1 MASIKQVAEAAG
13 VSTATVSRVLA
24 NKPYVRPELRD
35 RVLAAVAQLAYR
47 PNRVARTLRSQQSN
61 SLGLIVSDIR
71 NPFFSE
77 LSHAVEDTAYAHGYS
92 VVLCNTD
99 ENPEKE
105 ELYLNLMHDESV
117 AGIVLS
123 PTRQTITRFADL
135 NIAIPTVLVDR
146 ALKNGDADAVLL
158 DNVAAAYK
166 LTVHLL
172 AQGFQ
177 RVGAILAAINTT
189 GRERQQG
196 YADAL
201 REYNLPLRGE
211 LVRHVAP
218 KIETGHAA
226 ALELL
231 SLAQPPDAI
240 LTGNSLLTAGALQA
254 IREQGLRIPE
264 QVALVGFDDTIWADL
279 VQPAITVLEQP
290 TDDIGRTATKL
301 LLERIA
307 DPLRPVRQII
317 LKGRLRVRESSV
329 RQRRS

>member
-1 MASIKQVAEAAG
+1 MAGIKEVAEAAG

-24 NKPYVRPELRD
+24 NKPYVRPEVRE
-35 RVLAAVAQLAYR
+35 RVLEAVARLAYR

-77 LSHAVEDTAYAHGYS
+77 LSRAVEDTAYANGYS

-99 ENPEKE
+99 EDPAKE
-105 ELYLNLMHDESV
+105 ELYLNLMHDENV

-158 DNVAAAYK
+158 DNVAAAYE
-166 LTVHLL
+166 LTAHLL
-172 AQGFQ
+172 DQGF
-177 RVGAILAAINTT
+177 RRIGAIFAAVSTT
-189 GRERQQG
+189 GRERQRG
-196 YADAL
+196 YTAAL
-201 REYNLPLRGE
+201 RDHGLSAEPQ
-211 LVRHVAP
+211 LVRQVAP
-218 KIETGHAA
+218 KIDTGYAA

-231 SLAQPPDAI
+231 SSAEAPDAL

-254 IREQGLRIPE
+254 IRERDLRIPD
-264 QVALVGFDDTIWADL
+264 QLALVGFDDAIWASL
-279 VQPAITVLEQP
+279 VQPAITVLAQP
-290 TDDIGRTATKL
+290 TDNIGRTATEL

-307 DPLRPVRQII
+307 NPS
-317 LKGRLRVRESSV
+317 RLARKVVLQGQMIVRESSL
-329 RQRRS
+329 RRRT

>member
-1 MASIKQVAEAAG
+1 MAGIKEVAEAAG

-24 NKPYVRPELRD
+24 NKPYVRPEVRE

-77 LSHAVEDTAYAHGYS
+77 LSRAVEDTAYAHGYS

-99 ENPEKE
+99 EDPQKE
-105 ELYLNLMHDESV
+105 ELYLNLMHDENV

-146 ALKNGDADAVLL
+146 SLKNGDADAVLL
-158 DNVAAAYK
+158 DNVAAAYE
-166 LTVHLL
+166 LTMHLL
-172 AQGFQ
+172 EQGY
-177 RVGAILAAINTT
+177 RRIGAILAAVNTT
-189 GRERQQG
+189 GDERQRG

-201 REYNLPLRGE
+201 RDYGLDVEE
-211 LVRHVAP
+211 ALVRHVAP

-231 SLAQPPDAI
+231 AAAQPPDAI
-240 LTGNSLLTAGALQA
+240 LTGNSLLTAGTLQA
-254 IREQGLRIPE
+254 IRERGLRIPDHI
-264 QVALVGFDDTIWADL
+264 ALVGFDDAIWAEL
-279 VQPAITVLEQP
+279 VQPAITVLAQP
-290 TDDIGRTATKL
+290 TDDIGRTATEL

-307 DPLRPVRQII
+307 DP
-317 LKGRLRVRESSV
+317 GRAARKVVLQGQMRVRESSL
-329 RQRRS
+329 RRL